1 MESKSR
7 RLQARNQFDP
17 VAVVRDSRVH
27 GVSNLL
33 TKALSE
39 RRSKKKKVEA
49 LHLRDCP
56 EVNRIQSEPTRAE

>member
-7 RLQARNQFDP
+7 RLQARNLFDP

-39 RRSKKKKVEA
+39 RRSKKKESGSSP
-49 LHLRDCP
+49 P
-56 EVNRIQSEPTRAE
+56 ERLPGSQQDTV